1 MAEIITKIKDFF
13 EEIKFLLH
21 DNTTRYGLT
30 KEERIKIMEE
40 HKALQELRNKEIKDL
55 VDKYKA
61 TEEYISAGFFKKL
74 WLDMEYGIIYDHRGE
89 FRFDPERKRWCYI
102 NGKTIIVLN
111 EHFAENGKPFKELL
125 IKAFLYEAEQIE
137 KNERANGEKT

>member
-30 KEERIKIMEE
+30 KEE
-40 HKALQELRNKEIKDL
+40 
-55 VDKYKA
+55 YK
-61 TEEYISAGFFKKL
+61 SAGFFKKL

-89 FRFDPERKRWCYI
+89 FCFDPERKRWCYI

-111 EHFAENGKPFKELL
+111 EHFAENGKTFKELL